1 MPCVLQRTVRVL
13 ALIIGVGIT
22 SCAPA
27 GTPSD
32 PVTIS
37 PQYYTVLLDSNHVR
51 VLEYRLAPGQRE
63 AMHAHPDY
71 VVYFFQQAKLRA
83 TYPDGHT
90 SETVVT
96 PGETLYR
103 KTLSHAIENIGD
115 TEVHALLVELEPGS
129 R

>member
-1 MPCVLQRTVRVL
+1 MPCVLPRTVRVL
-13 ALIIGVGIT
+13 ALSIGVGIT
-22 SCAPA
+22 SCSPA
-27 GTPSD
+27 ATLSD

-71 VVYFFQQAKLRA
+71 VVYFFQQGKLRA

-103 KTLSHAIENIGD
+103 KTLSHDIENIGD

>member
-1 MPCVLQRTVRVL
+1 MPRVLQRTVRVHT
-13 ALIIGVGIT
+13 LIIGVGIA

-27 GTPSD
+27 GAPSD

-51 VLEYRLAPGQRE
+51 VLEYRLPAGQRE
-63 AMHAHPDY
+63 AMHAHPDH

-83 TYPDGHT
+83 TYPDGHS
-90 SETVVT
+90 SETVLT
-96 PGETLYR
+96 PRETLYR